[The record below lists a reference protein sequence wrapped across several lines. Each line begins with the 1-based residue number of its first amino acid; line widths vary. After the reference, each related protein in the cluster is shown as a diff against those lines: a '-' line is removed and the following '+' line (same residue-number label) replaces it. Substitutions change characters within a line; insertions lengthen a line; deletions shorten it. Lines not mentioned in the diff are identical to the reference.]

1 MSLSE
6 QFSLLPTRNLEIARS
21 GTPITPVGAW
31 GRTTCEYDEAFMI
44 RLAAFA
50 KSQTDP
56 KDYGAMWNGHSA
68 NHAELMTYLVNNK
81 LRDAHN
87 YLNHLH
93 DTPLMHGI
101 TQGDWS
107 ANNIRSDQAVA
118 HQIRNRLWDVLLGVC
133 EYLAVIPT
141 QNPEQG
147 PIALSIPI
155 NTLVYLMSTAIP
167 GFKPLTWQG
176 GLYGLNTS
184 IGIMG
189 ERDLTSLYLAHK
201 IHARFP
207 TSDAAIMEIGGG
219 GGYIPYWL
227 HLMGHRN
234 ITMVDLPAIII
245 CQAYQLAA
253 NLGKDHLL
261 LPNEKGSADI
271 RWLTPAQLAIDLQT
285 FDCVVNTDS
294 MPEMGST
301 HIHEYLN
308 MIQYRAKTFFS
319 INQETKAGGQ
329 HSVHELAKQYQMS
342 LTDRSLFWLRRGY
355 TEEWYFMLNNWA

>member
-1 MSLSE
+1 VRE
-6 QFSLLPTRNLEIARS
+6 QFALLPTRNLEIARS
-21 GTPITPVGAW
+21 GMPVTPTGAW
-31 GRTTCEYDEAFMI
+31 GKTTCEYDEEFMS

-50 KSQTDP
+50 KSQSTLHN
-56 KDYGAMWNGHSA
+56 YGAMWNGHSA
-68 NHAELMTYLVNNK
+68 NHAVLMNYLLNDQ

-87 YLNHLH
+87 YLNHFH

-107 ANNIRSDQAVA
+107 ANNIRSDQIIAQ
-118 HQIRNRLWDVLLGVC
+118 QICNRIWDVLLGVC
-133 EYLAVIPT
+133 EYLAIVPV

-147 PIALSIPI
+147 PVALSVPI
-155 NTLVYLMSTAIP
+155 DTLAYLLSSNVP
-167 GFKPLTWQG
+167 GYRPLKWQG
-176 GLYGLNTS
+176 GLYGLNTN

-207 TSDAAIMEIGGG
+207 TADAAIMEIGGG

-234 ITMVDLPAIII
+234 ITMVDLPTIII
-245 CQAYQLAA
+245 CQAYQLSA
-253 NLGKDHLL
+253 NLGKEHLL
-261 LPNEKGSADI
+261 LPNESGTAAI
-271 RWLTPAQLAIDLQT
+271 RWLTPDQIATDTAH

-294 MPEMGST
+294 MPEMAIE
-301 HIHEYLN
+301 HVRNYLDIIN
-308 MIQYRAKTFFS
+308 SRSKTFFS
-319 INQETKAGGQ
+319 VNQETETGGQ
-329 HSVHELAKQYQMS
+329 HSVHKLAKEYQMS
-342 LTDRSLFWLRRGY
+342 LTERSLFWLRRGY